1 VENIKKVFITGITGN
16 QGGAVARNLKGS
28 DFQIIGLTRNKNSAK
43 AIELQNHGVQ
53 IWEGNLD
60 QLDSFSASL
69 DNMDLMFLVQSM
81 EQGAKSEIEQ
91 GKRIVDLAVAKGIG
105 HLVYSSVMGADL
117 NTGIPHFDSKDII
130 ERYIHQSGIDFTIL
144 RPASFFE
151 NFLNPE
157 VIKRIRK
164 GKLVMPLNKNVVQQ
178 LISTQDVG
186 KIAAQ
191 IIKEVT
197 NYKGRTISIATDE
210 KSMVELAKCFEDGL
224 KMEVSYQKLPGIFT
238 FLLMGKDLYKMFAY
252 MNKNNFTIVEDIN
265 KIREEFEGLGSL
277 DQWIRTTFQNNY

>member
-265 KIREEFEGLGSL
+265 KIRDEFEGLGSL

>member
-1 VENIKKVFITGITGN
+1 MENIKKVFITGITGN

-105 HLVYSSVMGADL
+105 HLVYS
-117 NTGIPHFDSKDII
+117 
-130 ERYIHQSGIDFTIL
+130 
-144 RPASFFE
+144 
-151 NFLNPE
+151 
-157 VIKRIRK
+157 
-164 GKLVMPLNKNVVQQ
+164 
-178 LISTQDVG
+178 
-186 KIAAQ
+186 
-191 IIKEVT
+191 
-197 NYKGRTISIATDE
+197 
-210 KSMVELAKCFEDGL
+210 
-224 KMEVSYQKLPGIFT
+224 
-238 FLLMGKDLYKMFAY
+238 
-252 MNKNNFTIVEDIN
+252 
-265 KIREEFEGLGSL
+265 
-277 DQWIRTTFQNNY
+277 

>member
-1 VENIKKVFITGITGN
+1 MENIKKVFITGITGN

-265 KIREEFEGLGSL
+265 KIRDEFEGLGSL